1 MFKKIL
7 IANRGEIAVRVIRA
21 CREMGIKT
29 VAVYSDTDRA
39 ALHVRMADEAYR
51 LGPAPATESYLRSDL
66 VLEAAE
72 QAGAEAVHPGYGFL
86 SENAG
91 FATACADAGVKFIGP
106 PAKAIEQMGS
116 KTAARTLMQEAG
128 VPVVP
133 GTPGPVADADEA
145 LRVAEEIGFP
155 VMLKAS
161 AGGGGKG
168 MRLVS
173 GADELKSALSQAQ
186 SEAASAFG
194 DSAVYVEK
202 AIVQPRHIE
211 VQVLADEHGQ
221 VIHLA
226 ERECSLQRRHQKI
239 VEEAPAPLLEGY
251 PEVRE
256 RLTAAAVLAAKSVGY
271 SNAGT
276 IEFLMDAERNFYF
289 LEMNTRLQVEHPVT
303 ELITGTDLVKEQ
315 IHVANGEKLRLS
327 QDDIQPRGWAMECRI
342 YAEDPLTNFFP
353 SPGKI
358 TRLVR
363 PSGPGVR
370 VDSGA
375 YPGWTVPIEYDP
387 LIAKLSAWGSTRKEA
402 VARLSAALQ
411 EYSIG
416 GIRTTLGF
424 FRAVLK
430 DAEFV
435 AGDIDTGFVGRF
447 MERWDPATPPSGG
460 LEEAAL
466 AVAAERFTN
475 QQAKTAGGPSQPVS
489 RWKTNSRADSLRRS

>member
-1 MFKKIL
+1 MFRKIL

-21 CREMGIKT
+21 CREMSIGT
-29 VAVYSDTDRA
+29 VAIFSDADRA

-51 LGPAPATESYLRSDL
+51 IGPAPAAESYLKPDL
-66 VLEAAE
+66 VLDVALR
-72 QAGAEAVHPGYGFL
+72 AGAEAIHPGYGFL

-91 FATACADAGVKFIGP
+91 FARECADAGVKFIGP
-106 PAKAIEQMGS
+106 AAGAIEQMGS
-116 KTAARTLMQEAG
+116 KTAARALMEAAG

-133 GTPGPVADADEA
+133 GTPGPVADATEA
-145 LRVAEEIGFP
+145 LAAAEKIGYP
-155 VMLKAS
+155 LMLKAS

-168 MRLVS
+168 MRLVA
-173 GADELKSALSQAQ
+173 GARELPSALSQAQ
-186 SEAASAFG
+186 SEALSAFG

-202 AIVQPRHIE
+202 AIVRPRHIE

-251 PEVRE
+251 PEVRG
-256 RLTAAAVLAAKSVGY
+256 RLTAAAVLAAKSVDY

-303 ELITGTDLVKEQ
+303 ELITGIDLVKEQ
-315 IHVANGEKLRLS
+315 IRIAAGEKLRYA
-327 QDDIQPRGWAMECRI
+327 QDDVRVNGWAMECRV
-342 YAEDPLTNFFP
+342 YAEDPETNFFP

-387 LIAKLSAWGSTRKEA
+387 LIAKLSAWGPTRREA
-402 VARLSAALQ
+402 IARLSAALQ

-424 FRAVLK
+424 FRDVLK
-430 DAEFV
+430 DPAFV

-447 MERWDPATPPSGG
+447 LESWEPKQPASEG
-460 LEEAAL
+460 LEAA
-466 AVAAERFTN
+466 AVSVAVERFSKSQTKS
-475 QQAKTAGGPSQPVS
+475 AAGPAQPVS
-489 RWKTNSRADSLRRS
+489 RWKSSARSELLRP

>member
-1 MFKKIL
+1 VFKKIL

-21 CREMGIKT
+21 CREMGIGT
-29 VAVYSDTDRA
+29 VAVFSDADRT

-51 LGPAPATESYLRSDL
+51 LGPAPATESYLRPDL
-66 VLEAAE
+66 VLEAAAR
-72 QAGAEAVHPGYGFL
+72 AGAGAVHPGYGFL

-91 FATACADAGVKFIGP
+91 FARECADAGIKFIGP
-106 PAKAIEQMGS
+106 PAKAIDQMGS
-116 KTAARTLMQEAG
+116 KTAARALMQAAG

-133 GTPGPVADADEA
+133 GTPGPVADSAEA
-145 LRVAEEIGFP
+145 TAAAAEIGYP
-155 VMLKAS
+155 IMLKAS

-168 MRLVS
+168 MRLVAS
-173 GADELKSALSQAQ
+173 AEELPSALSQAQ

-202 AIVQPRHIE
+202 AIVRPRHIE

-251 PEVRE
+251 AQVRD
-256 RLTAAAVLAAKSVGY
+256 RLTSAAVLAAKSVDY

-276 IEFLMDAERNFYF
+276 IEFLMDADRNFYF

-303 ELITGTDLVKEQ
+303 ELITGIDLVKEQ
-315 IHVANGEKLRLS
+315 IRIAAGEKLRYD
-327 QDDIQPRGWAMECRI
+327 QDDVQVRGWAMECRI
-342 YAEDPLTNFFP
+342 YAEDPATNFFP

-387 LIAKLSAWGSTRKEA
+387 LIAKLSAWGPTRQEA
-402 VARLSAALQ
+402 IARLSAALQ

-416 GIRTTLGF
+416 GIRTTVGF
-424 FRAVLK
+424 FRDVLK
-430 DAEFV
+430 DPAFL

-447 MERWDPATPPSGG
+447 MEGWDRSPTLGPG
-460 LEEAAL
+460 LEAAAL
-466 AVAAERFTN
+466 AVAVEKFSNAEAKAAGRPT
-475 QQAKTAGGPSQPVS
+475 QALS
-489 RWKTNSRADSLRRS
+489 RWKSSSRSDSLRGS